1 MEYHEL
7 LKVCETV
14 EINVTNEMAI
24 AVEKAMRNQ
33 SNSKLWFK
41 NRAGRIT
48 ASRMKAV
55 CHTDAANPSQ
65 SLMKCICYPELFCF
79 TSRQTDW
86 GCKHEKQAT
95 DLYLKMQ
102 ITQTFSDLII
112 NPLWPHIGASPDG
125 YVHAVVGEPWRSNVT
140 VERV

>member
-24 AVEKAMRNQ
+24 AVEKATRNQ

-41 NRAGRIT
+41 NRADRIT

-55 CHTDAANPSQ
+55 CHTDAANPVFATLNHFASQ
-65 SLMKCICYPELFCF
+65 ANKQIGAANMKNKQLIC
-79 TSRQTDW
+79 T
-86 GCKHEKQAT
+86 
-95 DLYLKMQ
+95 LKNA
-102 ITQTFSDLII
+102 QTFRYLSRDQSFLAPHWGITRWSCCMYM
-112 NPLWPHIGASPDG
+112 LW
-125 YVHAVVGEPWRSNVT
+125 
-140 VERV
+140 